1 MPRARRPS
9 SSVVLFPLEKD
20 LRACRE
26 RLPIYE
32 PHNLRAIVK
41 EAKKAGGD
49 EDRAFVEVFRKRNRE
64 QAEGLLRKLGIDP
77 STPGA
82 WERGFFKIAFLHH
95 GVGHLAYVQPRTNV
109 NSATWTLA
117 ADFRLL
123 GEVSALC
130 AKGLSARAAVKNL
143 AADPNKRT
151 LFPYRPQLHRYYFNR
166 KELAKREDALWA
178 RLQSLKARSSL
189 ERALLG
195 SKPNGVF
202 EGILMHLDIAP
213 LLSSRL
219 VKIKSSSAKGRS

>member
-9 SSVVLFPLEKD
+9 SSVVLFPPEKD
-20 LRACRE
+20 LRASRK
-26 RLPIYE
+26 RLPIYK
-32 PHNLRAIVK
+32 PHNLRAILK

-64 QAEGLLRKLGIDP
+64 QAEGLLRMLGIDP

-95 GVGHLAYVQPRTNV
+95 GVGHLAYVQPRTNA

-123 GEVSALC
+123 GEVSTLC
-130 AKGLSARAAVKNL
+130 AKGLSERAAVRKL
-143 AADPNKRT
+143 AADPKKRT
-151 LFPYRPQLHRYYFNR
+151 LFPYRPQLNRHYSDR

-178 RLQSLKARSSL
+178 RLQSLKARCSL
-189 ERALLG
+189 DRALP
-195 SKPNGVF
+195 SPEPNGVF
-202 EGILMHLDIAP
+202 EDILMHVDIGL
-213 LLSSRL
+213 LLSSGL
-219 VKIKSSSAKGRS
+219 VKIKSPSE